1 MGVSIMTTFVVH
13 NDLEDM
19 KIDDKFTDFRM
30 RGYMLD
36 AMAAAMDIYAYV
48 KVNDLRRKQ
57 AKIDGYDPDVYY
69 DFWQTKDAIS
79 SMRFARQSMNE
90 HGMSLLNLKSV
101 IEEAQKALNEDLLPD
116 MPKDKLKEDL
126 DDLKFA
132 WKARH

>member
-48 KVNDLRRKQ
+48 KVNDLRREQ
-57 AKIDGYDPDVYY
+57 AKADGYDPDVYY

-79 SMRFARQSMNE
+79 SMRFARQSMKE

-101 IEEAQKALNEDLLPD
+101 IKEAQKALDEDLLPD